1 MYNRRTHLFIALSNM
16 IALASTRRFA
26 RQTRRTMHAFVPAP
40 VLPRSRRAAQPSA
53 GARTVAMTAGVSR
66 RAFGASATAA
76 LAALALGTGQRNLG
90 VLGAQAAREDRGM
103 EETVRRTEEMID
115 DGIKKDM
122 TMAATLLRLAV
133 G

>member
-1 MYNRRTHLFIALSNM
+1 
-16 IALASTRRFA
+16 
-26 RQTRRTMHAFVPAP
+26 
-40 VLPRSRRAAQPSA
+40 
-53 GARTVAMTAGVSR
+53 
-66 RAFGASATAA
+66 
-76 LAALALGTGQRNLG
+76 